1 MSKKKPEPKPNLLI
15 EDELIPLQHLKEV
28 LWRRG
33 DLEFLLWEQQ
43 VVIWAAMNN
52 IPPGVTE
59 FVILCARQF
68 GKSTMGV
75 LRALSRAIKHRD
87 CCILIMGPDTRQT
100 KDIVGP
106 KMRFLTQTA
115 PKGLIKQ
122 MKSENRYHI
131 YHDLNPQAS
140 DYTEII
146 IGGMNENSTSQRG
159 KTVQEIF
166 VEEIVDTPEDNFI
179 ESMASD
185 LGPALTH
192 SKGGLITFLTTL
204 PKVPDH
210 PFITETIPK
219 AQRNNAFAKFTI
231 YDNIALTKQ
240 QFDDCVDRAGGL
252 NSNDFKREFMC
263 EVVRDRNI
271 VVLPDWDENLHT
283 GDVVLPDYL
292 HMHTTIDWGGVRDK
306 TCAVLHYYDY
316 LADIDVFWDERVF
329 DAHTPTNLIIQTCK
343 EMEREFLAMRESHKM
358 HNRYIDAPAQMVYV
372 DLIQPPYEY
381 YASIPTKPDFKSSVN
396 SLNSRFKQGKA
407 VINSRCKFLILSA
420 RSGIFTKNKEDFE
433 RTDAL
438 GHMDGIAAM
447 MYALRM
453 RSQEDP
459 YPQHLLRPTNISL
472 PNQIATGMFAASQ
485 SSAKV
490 PKAFG
495 KHRR

>member
-1 MSKKKPEPKPNLLI
+1 MSTKRSSKQTQLVDGEAIALK
-15 EDELIPLQHLKEV
+15 HLHEV

-33 DLEFLLWEQQ
+33 DLEFLLWTQQ
-43 VVIWAAMNN
+43 IVIWAAMNN

-87 CCILIMGPDTRQT
+87 CCILIMGPDTKQT

-106 KMRFLTQTA
+106 KMRFLTKTA

-122 MKSENRYHI
+122 MKSENRYHV
-131 YHDLNPQAS
+131 YHDLNPNAS

-166 VEEIVDTPEDNFI
+166 VEEIVDAREDDFV

-210 PFITETIPK
+210 PFITKTIPK
-219 AQRNNAFAKFTI
+219 AIANNAYAMFTI
-231 YDNIALTKQ
+231 YDNIALTQQ

-252 NSNDFKREFMC
+252 NSNDFKREYMC
-263 EVVRDRNI
+263 EVVRDREI
-271 VVLPDWDENLHT
+271 VVLPDWDEKLHV
-283 GDVVLPDYL
+283 GELFLPEYM
-292 HMHTTIDWGGVRDK
+292 HMHVTIDWGGVRDK
-306 TCAVLHYYDY
+306 TVAVLHFYDY
-316 LADIDVFWDERVF
+316 LNDVDVFWDERVF
-329 DAHTPTNLIIQTCK
+329 PNHTPTNMIIATCK
-343 EMEREFLAMRESHKM
+343 EMEAEYLSMRETHRIHS
-358 HNRYIDAPAQMVYV
+358 RYIDAPAQMVYV
-372 DLIQPPYEY
+372 DLIQEPYKY
-381 YASIPTKPDFKSSVN
+381 YAAIPTKPDFKSSVN
-396 SLNSRFKQGKA
+396 TLNSRFKQGKA
-407 VINSRCKFLILSA
+407 AIHPRCKFLVLSA
-420 RSGIFTKNKEDFE
+420 RSGVFTKNKEDFE

-447 MYALRM
+447 MYAVRM
-453 RSQEDP
+453 RSTEDP
-459 YPQHLLRPTNISL
+459 YPAHLSRPSNMHL
-472 PNQIATGMFAASQ
+472 QNQIGTGIVLE
-485 SSAKV
+485 SSTSAIV

-495 KHRR
+495 RHRR